1 LHIDDDIRRDIDGVN
16 IRLQVGQLDDEI
28 ASELARLAA
37 DEGNINAAMAAN
49 PATSAGY
56 AARLAE
62 I

>member
-1 LHIDDDIRRDIDGVN
+1 M
-16 IRLQVGQLDDEI
+16 RLQVGQLDNEI
-28 ASELARLAA
+28 ASELVTLTAE
-37 DEGNINAAMAAN
+37 EGNINAAMAAN

>member
-1 LHIDDDIRRDIDGVN
+1 LYIDDDIRRNINGVN
-16 IRLQVGQLDDEI
+16 MRLQVGQLDNEI
-28 ASELARLAA
+28 ASELVTLTAE
-37 DEGNINAAMAAN
+37 EGNINAAMAAN